1 MARKTI
7 YCAQAFWRRRG
18 RLVGGEV
25 RQFLNAERAMVGG
38 EILLTGADGVAV
50 FSLEGHPDEDL
61 WDEPK
66 LIALLGD
73 APDLDALAA

>member
-7 YCAQAFWRRRG
+7 YCAQAFWSRGG

-25 RQFLNAERAMVGG
+25 RHFRSEERARIGA

-50 FSLEGHPDEDL
+50 FSLSGHPDADD
-61 WDEPK
+61 WDEPV
-66 LIALLGD
+66 LIETFGC
-73 APDLDALAA
+73 APAMAA